1 MSQSIVCPKCN
12 YPIELSAALTSQMR
26 EHLRKA
32 IDAENQQR
40 ETEFAQK
47 DLNLRQR
54 ELAVETLRQT
64 LDEEIAK
71 RVSGERD
78 RLQRDARTEAQ
89 AAVALEVEELEG
101 QLSESRAKLLDAQ
114 KAELRIRRER
124 QELAD
129 QKAELELT
137 LTRQLDEER
146 SHIREAAR
154 QELMEEARLRDADK
168 EKLVADLRGQ
178 IDDLKRLSEQGSPQ
192 ARGEVMELVL
202 EDFLRDSFSLDTI
215 EAVPVSYHGGD
226 VLQQIHDQSGRDC
239 GTILWESK
247 RTKCWNDG
255 WLAKLRDD
263 QRAAKAHVAVLVTT
277 EMPKGVSTFA
287 CIDGV
292 WVTNRHCLLGLA
304 VALRFGM
311 IEAARAKRSV
321 EGQQTKA
328 ALLHSYLSSTEF
340 RQRIEGIVEALVRM
354 KEDLDS
360 ERRSL
365 HRLWAKREKQLDRA
379 MLSTSGLYGDLGGL
393 LGTTLPPSPISNWPP
408 SPRAVRQKIWRR
420 PRGNEA

>member
-1 MSQSIVCPKCN
+1 
-12 YPIELSAALTSQMR
+12 
-26 EHLRKA
+26 
-32 IDAENQQR
+32 
-40 ETEFAQK
+40 
-47 DLNLRQR
+47 
-54 ELAVETLRQT
+54 
-64 LDEEIAK
+64 
-71 RVSGERD
+71 
-78 RLQRDARTEAQ
+78 
-89 AAVALEVEELEG
+89 
-101 QLSESRAKLLDAQ
+101 
-114 KAELRIRRER
+114 
-124 QELAD
+124 
-129 QKAELELT
+129 
-137 LTRQLDEER
+137 
-146 SHIREAAR
+146 
-154 QELMEEARLRDADK
+154 
-168 EKLVADLRGQ
+168 
-178 IDDLKRLSEQGSPQ
+178 
-192 ARGEVMELVL
+192 MELVL
-202 EDFLRDSFSLDTI
+202 EEFLRDSFPLDII

-226 VLQQIHDQSGRDC
+226 VLHQIHDQGGRDC

-311 IEAARAKRSV
+311 IEAGRVKRSV
-321 EGQQTKA
+321 EGQQSKA
-328 ALLHSYLSSTEF
+328 TLLHSYLSSTEF

-393 LGTTLPPSPISNWPP
+393 LGPSLPQIANFELPAAAMEQAPATLESVGAGAEESPF
-408 SPRAVRQKIWRR
+408 
-420 PRGNEA
+420 